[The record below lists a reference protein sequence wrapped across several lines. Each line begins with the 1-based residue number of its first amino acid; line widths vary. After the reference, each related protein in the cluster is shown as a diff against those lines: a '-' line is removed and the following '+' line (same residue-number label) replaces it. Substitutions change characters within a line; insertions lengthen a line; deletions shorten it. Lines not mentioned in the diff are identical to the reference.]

1 MGVSGGRATH
11 LTAVWAT
18 IVGGVIRADVYL
30 CRSTSVVMATS

>member
-11 LTAVWAT
+11 LTAVWAVT
-18 IVGGVIRADVYL
+18 VSRVIQADVYL